1 MNFWVYLGYRGL
13 LRALGGFSAL
23 MILVT
28 LPGLLSRLSLGV
40 LPQTTV
46 FYLLLSLAGCA
57 LIFKG
62 LRPKWV
68 DRPLGLLQG
77 FLVGATLIIIG
88 FGAGEL
94 AGKAVSMSELQ
105 AGAAYQM
112 TITLWSVAM
121 ALSTSSGIAGVVV
134 SLIRDVSGSRTMF
147 GQSSEGV

>member
-1 MNFWVYLGYRGL
+1 M
-13 LRALGGFSAL
+13 
-23 MILVT
+23 
-28 LPGLLSRLSLGV
+28 
-40 LPQTTV
+40 
-46 FYLLLSLAGCA
+46 
-57 LIFKG
+57 
-62 LRPKWV
+62 
-68 DRPLGLLQG
+68 
-77 FLVGATLIIIG
+77 IIIG